1 MSTESEALMY
11 FDDKVINEFEGVGSE
26 SLIQLLQAPDQTSQ
40 DTENVTS
47 QIFTELLL
55 VYEEEKIT
63 LEAIIQFLSLAIKD
77 EFIAVIFCQVFD
89 VFPLSVSLQKLLLEI
104 HQRQNIIKA
113 STFSKMIGHESISK
127 SSIVPTDTL
136 MKQLNT
142 HKRDEFYTQKKYNL
156 IHEESEGYAKL
167 MVEIYNIL
175 KYSDTS
181 YQVDYALRI
190 IEELTGHYNLDP
202 NRTLDI
208 LIELYSNNFVGNQDF
223 AIDLLRKSQ
232 WWPSEES
239 DCFSS
244 MENLSQGGNETAAKI
259 IGLRISKQP
268 LDKDLPE
275 TLKILFACLIKE
287 GFVSFGSIYKYVTPG
302 DEEMK
307 ALEADYKKQLN
318 EKIFKASASALAL
331 ASPLQEDEEDEHTSK
346 DKKPSSQGNPKQKVG
361 TLQSKLNSN
370 LRFQLLRVFLGNGLY
385 WPSIYILTEYPFLAY
400 VDDEINELINRLFSS
415 MLAPLYGSI
424 KVFSDEELDRLQT
437 SKQVAFSRPFNNVRY
452 EESPC
457 TELLSFKPTIK
468 SFTHKRFHYFYTN
481 WNKKIPQINNPD
493 DLFKISKE
501 FLKFN
506 GVNLAKDLELFSKI
520 CEIGVWDLNK
530 NQDNESRKHEWLH
543 YFRNFIFPA
552 MPLIEENSIIID
564 KAYSILSFYD
574 SEDRFNLYSEMHQV
588 LAKNNPLIKIA
599 YGKAEKSTKDVLK
612 RLSKENVRP
621 MMRRLAKISF
631 SNPLPCF
638 LTILQQI
645 ESYDNLNTLV
655 VETARYFNNYGWDTL
670 TLAILMRL
678 TASGRSNIQDDGL
691 NERQWI
697 QSLAS
702 FIGKICHR
710 YPNAIDLKTLIT
722 FLLKSLHNKENV
734 GLIVLREIFICMG
747 GIQTIADLTLRQ
759 IDMINCG
766 SSLEKVVYRTIDDL
780 RFERF
785 KSGHILVK
793 TLVEL
798 DAVNELLILLCQLGD
813 DMLFNSDQSHL
824 KVLANKSDDLST
836 VLHLFT
842 QLINFFGNSEDLAEL
857 LLPVSEFTTKYHV
870 PPSFAFEIWRQT
882 ISKRILAATDSDDIF
897 NPVLS
902 DIMSQSSQTL
912 SSKAWDYLST
922 GLYATFWQLSL
933 YDINYTEELYDA
945 ELEKLKSNINS
956 IKDTLLINKRN
967 SEVSRI
973 SIDKYKKDLKQNEDF
988 VSVIPEENESHLKH
1002 YELISKRLTKESSHW
1017 FTMGG
1022 TENIKSQ
1029 VQSFFQYCLLPRAI
1043 HSSFDAAYSAKFL
1056 FQLHKMEA
1064 TNFSIIIALNELIK
1078 SNILFGT
1085 LFTSTPAE
1093 AENLGLFFAEL
1104 LKRLHAWSNESTFN
1118 AEAKN
1123 STLFSEADTTQELT
1137 YDIFRKLLFE
1147 YHDIILKDV
1156 GKALEVK
1163 EYMCRRNAITFLKYL
1178 VGIYP
1183 NVEDHCEKIVTYL
1196 ENIALNE
1203 EREDLKLSSSA
1214 LIGHV
1219 KSRSKYWVPLWEFIP
1234 MDDEEKEAHV
1244 QKRNAIKENIKKLE
1258 QESKDRIKEKELKE
1272 KLMREKEL
1280 SEKKNHTSTIS
1291 YDESKSTSSR
1301 PGTRTS
1307 DSAKTRYDYY
1317 SKYGENKVKSQPK
1330 DETSTGAQKVAKV
1343 ENEVAEK
1350 SKQDDKKENSKQ
1362 LDLKARIR
1370 EAKKELKESHKSN
1383 STPVSKEASPASSN
1397 ESINSKDQTKGSI
1410 PARKPN
1416 APSALNAPNTPN
1428 TPNAPNAPN
1437 APKAQS
1443 NSRLTEENRSKS
1455 RTPLPP
1461 QDIAA
1466 QKDTQNDSRYNEKNQ
1481 QFGGRRYNE
1490 NYNSNRYNQRSY
1502 TQNNQQNRLQQKRPI
1517 PPPPSR
1523 GPSRPIPPPPPP
1535 PAGLKLTNDH
1545 QHRHDNQ
1552 GGRNNGRY
1560 DTKRKH
1566 DTYNSSGRGY
1576 DKKPRY

>member
-1 MSTESEALMY
+1 MGTESEALTY

-40 DTENVTS
+40 DAENITS

-55 VYEEEKIT
+55 VYEEERIS
-63 LEAIIQFLSLAIKD
+63 LEAIIQFLSLAIND
-77 EFIAVIFCQVFD
+77 EFTAVIFCQVFD
-89 VFPLSVSLQKLLLEI
+89 VFPLSLSLQKLLLEI
-104 HQRQNIIKA
+104 YQRQNIIKA
-113 STFSKMIGHESISK
+113 STFSKMIGYESILK
-127 SSIVPTDTL
+127 LSIVPTDTL

-167 MVEIYNIL
+167 MVELYNIL
-175 KYSDTS
+175 KYNDTS

-208 LIELYSNNFVGNQDF
+208 LIEIYSNNFVGNQDF
-223 AIDLLRKSQ
+223 AINLLKKSQ
-232 WWPSEES
+232 WWPSKES

-244 MENLSQGGNETAAKI
+244 IEHLSQGGNETAAKI
-259 IGLRISKQP
+259 IGLRILKQP

-287 GFVSFGSIYKYVTPG
+287 GFVSFGSIYKYITPG

-307 ALEADYKKQLN
+307 ALEAEYKKNLN
-318 EKIFKASASALAL
+318 EKVFKASASALAL
-331 ASPLQEDEEDEHTSK
+331 AAPLQEEEEEVNTSK
-346 DKKPSSQGNPKQKVG
+346 DKKPSSQGNTKQKEA
-361 TLQSKLNSN
+361 TIQSKLNSN
-370 LRFQLLRVFLGNGLY
+370 LRFQFLRVLLGNGLY

-400 VDDEINELINRLFSS
+400 IDDEISDLINRLFNS
-415 MLAPLYGSI
+415 MLTPLYDSI
-424 KVFSDEELDRLQT
+424 RVFSDEELDKLQT
-437 SKQVAFSRPFNNVRY
+437 SKQVAFSRPFNNIRY

-468 SFTHKRFHYFYTN
+468 SFSHKRFHYFYTN

-493 DLFKISKE
+493 DLFKVSRE

-520 CEIGVWDLNK
+520 CEIGIWDLNK
-530 NQDNESRKHEWLH
+530 NQENENRKAEWLN
-543 YFRNFIFPA
+543 YFRNFIFQA

-678 TASGRSNIQDDGL
+678 TAAGRSNIQDDGL

-710 YPNAIDLKTLIT
+710 YPNAIDLKTLVT
-722 FLLKSLHNKENV
+722 FLLKSLHNKENL
-734 GLIVLREIFICMG
+734 GLIVLKEIFISMG
-747 GIQTIADLTLRQ
+747 GIQTIADLTLKQ

-785 KSGHILVK
+785 KSGRILVK

-813 DMLFNSDQSHL
+813 DMLFNSDNSHL

-842 QLINFFGNSEDLAEL
+842 QLINFFGNSEDLDKL
-857 LLPVSEFTTKYHV
+857 LLPVSEFIKQYHV

-882 ISKRILAATDSDDIF
+882 ISKNILAADSDDTF
-897 NPVLS
+897 TPVIS
-902 DIMSQSSQTL
+902 DIMNQCSQIL
-912 SSKAWDYLST
+912 PSKVWDDLST

-933 YDINYTEELYDA
+933 YDINYSEELYES

-956 IKDTLLINKRN
+956 IKDTLLINKRS
-967 SEVSRI
+967 SEVTRAT
-973 SIDKYKKDLKQNEDF
+973 IDRYKKDLKQNEDF
-988 VSVIPEENESHLKH
+988 VLAIPDERESHLKH
-1002 YELISKRLTKESSHW
+1002 SELISKRLNKESSHW
-1017 FTMGG
+1017 FAMSGV
-1022 TENIKSQ
+1022 ENIKLQ

-1056 FQLHKMEA
+1056 FQLHKVET
-1064 TNFSIIIALNELIK
+1064 TNFSIILALNELIK
-1078 SNILFGT
+1078 SNLLFGT

-1104 LKRLHAWSNESTFN
+1104 LKRLHEWTNESTFN
-1118 AEAKN
+1118 NEAKN
-1123 STLFSEADTTQELT
+1123 YTLFSEDSEELT
-1137 YDIFRKLLFE
+1137 YDKFRKLLFE

-1156 GKALEVK
+1156 GQALEVK

-1183 NVEDHCEKIVTYL
+1183 NVEDHCEKIVKYL
-1196 ENIALNE
+1196 ENISLNE
-1203 EREDLKLSSSA
+1203 DREDLKLSSSA

-1219 KSRSKYWVPLWEFIP
+1219 KSRSKEWVPLWEFIP
-1234 MDDEEKEAHV
+1234 MDDQEKEAHV
-1244 QKRNAIKENIKKLE
+1244 QKRNAIKESIKKLE
-1258 QESKDRIKEKELKE
+1258 QENKDRIKEKELKE

-1280 SEKKNHTSTIS
+1280 SEKRSNTSTIS
-1291 YDESKSTSSR
+1291 YDESKSAPSR

-1317 SKYGENKVKSQPK
+1317 SKYGENKIKSQPK
-1330 DETSTGAQKVAKV
+1330 V
-1343 ENEVAEK
+1343 ENSIESQKAAKPEDELVEK
-1350 SKQDDKKENSKQ
+1350 SKQEEKKENSKP

-1370 EAKKELKESHKSN
+1370 EAKKELKESNKSN
-1383 STPVSKEASPASSN
+1383 STLVSKEASPTSSIEIAN
-1397 ESINSKDQTKGSI
+1397 NKDHTKGTI
-1410 PARKPN
+1410 TARKPN
-1416 APSALNAPNTPN
+1416 MPKGQLNARI
-1428 TPNAPNAPN
+1428 A
-1437 APKAQS
+1437 
-1443 NSRLTEENRSKS
+1443 EENRPKQ

-1461 QDIAA
+1461 QDVAA
-1466 QKDTQNDSRYNEKNQ
+1466 QKDTHNDYRYNEKNQ

-1502 TQNNQQNRLQQKRPI
+1502 TPSGQQNKLQQKRPI

-1535 PAGLKLTNDH
+1535 PVNLKPTSDN
-1545 QHRHDNQ
+1545 QHKHDNQ
-1552 GGRNNGRY
+1552 GSRNAGRY
-1560 DTKRKH
+1560 DSKRKH
-1566 DTYNSSGRGY
+1566 DTYNSGGRGY